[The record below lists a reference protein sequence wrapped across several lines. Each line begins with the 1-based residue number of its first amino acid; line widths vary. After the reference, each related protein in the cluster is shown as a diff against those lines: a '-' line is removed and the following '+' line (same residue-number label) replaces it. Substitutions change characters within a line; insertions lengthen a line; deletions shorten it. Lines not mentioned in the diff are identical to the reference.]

1 MTADFVHLHVH
12 SEYSLLDGASR
23 LQNLVQMAV
32 EYEMPSIALTDHGVM
47 YGVIDFYKLA
57 KKAGINPVL
66 GCEVYMAPRTR
77 FDKEAHIDDTLN
89 HLVLLAENE
98 QGYKN
103 LLSIVSNAY
112 LDGFYYKPRADRELL
127 AQNNKG
133 IIALSACMAGEIPRL
148 ILDGD
153 YEKARN
159 VACEY
164 REIFGRDNYFLEMMD
179 HHLPEQRMVNEA
191 LRKLSQ
197 ETGIPLVVTN
207 DAHYLRRED
216 ARIHDVLLCIQTG
229 KTLQDENRLRFT
241 GQEFYLKS
249 PQEMA
254 SLFPNDL
261 DALRRTREIADRCH
275 VEFDFSEMH
284 LPEFQVP
291 AEYDLDSYLRKLC
304 EEGISKRYP
313 DGVSQEAKER
323 LAYELRVIQ
332 HMGFSG
338 YFLIVQDFVNW
349 ARTREVP
356 VGPGRGSA
364 AGSLVAYSLG
374 ITNID
379 PLKYGLLFERFLNP
393 DRVSMPDIDIDFCY
407 ERREEVIDYVISKYG
422 DDHVAQIITFGTMM
436 ARAAIRDVGRVLNL
450 PLSEVDRIAKLVPE
464 ELGVTLEK
472 AVQTPEL
479 KQLYDSDPEVKQLLD
494 LAQGIEGMPRHAS
507 THAAGIVISSEPL
520 VNFLPLQKNGG
531 ALITQFPKETV
542 EEIGLLKMDFLGL
555 RTLTVIGDALQTI
568 ESQYQERLDP
578 DHFPLDD
585 KQTYELLSSGETSGV
600 FQLESTGMRH
610 ILKNMKPQR
619 FEDLIALVALYR
631 PGPLGSGMVDDF
643 ISRKNG
649 ETRVEYPHPALE
661 AILKETYGVILYQE
675 QVMQISCDLAGFSMA
690 EADSLRRAMGKK
702 KPEVLSAMKEN
713 FLNGSR
719 EHDVDSRKAAEI
731 FELMEH
737 FAGYGFNKSHSAAYA
752 FIAYQTAY
760 LKAHYPVAFMAAM
773 LTSFRNNSDKVSYYI
788 QECRRLKIEI
798 LPPDVNESLENFTV
812 VGDKYIRFGLAAV
825 KNVGEGA
832 VQAIIAARKQGGS
845 FQSLD
850 DFCQRVDLRQVNKRV
865 IESLILCGAF
875 SSLGAFRSQL
885 MAVLDECIENAQA
898 DKKDK
903 ESQLSGQV
911 SLFDIFEEPQ
921 QQQVQ
926 QNLPSIDEYPKQELL
941 AREKEVLGFY
951 VSGHPLDGYEHILA
965 KRAKTRIAELGRYR
979 DRARVR
985 VGGMATSCRRGTTKR
1000 GNGVIYFTLEDKG
1013 GSVDVIFF
1021 PPKNPEDISCLREDA
1036 LILVD
1041 GRVSIQD
1048 DSCRIFGEGVKP
1060 LVPGHVEP
1068 DCFLYIRINSYA
1080 FITPEV
1086 LEKLR
1091 ELLVQ
1096 YRGVNPILF
1105 YFVEEETL
1113 IQAGRSFGVD
1123 KVPGLIYLVEEL
1135 CGPGSCYYLD
1145 KDSEFLTKL
1154 LEEDREIVVSS

>member
-578 DHFPLDD
+578 DHFPGRDAG
-585 KQTYELLSSGETSGV
+585 TALLSHFQKTGAPTSRLRACS
-600 FQLESTGMRH
+600 FTQDIRYH
-610 ILKNMKPQR
+610 DAH
-619 FEDLIALVALYR
+619 FEMLPRLN
-631 PGPLGSGMVDDF
+631 SW
-643 ISRKNG
+643 
-649 ETRVEYPHPALE
+649 
-661 AILKETYGVILYQE
+661 
-675 QVMQISCDLAGFSMA
+675 
-690 EADSLRRAMGKK
+690 DSA
-702 KPEVLSAMKEN
+702 
-713 FLNGSR
+713 
-719 EHDVDSRKAAEI
+719 
-731 FELMEH
+731 
-737 FAGYGFNKSHSAAYA
+737 
-752 FIAYQTAY
+752 
-760 LKAHYPVAFMAAM
+760 
-773 LTSFRNNSDKVSYYI
+773 
-788 QECRRLKIEI
+788 
-798 LPPDVNESLENFTV
+798 SLE
-812 VGDKYIRFGLAAV
+812 GC
-825 KNVGEGA
+825 
-832 VQAIIAARKQGGS
+832 QA
-845 FQSLD
+845 L
-850 DFCQRVDLRQVNKRV
+850 QVR
-865 IESLILCGAF
+865 
-875 SSLGAFRSQL
+875 
-885 MAVLDECIENAQA
+885 
-898 DKKDK
+898 
-903 ESQLSGQV
+903 
-911 SLFDIFEEPQ
+911 
-921 QQQVQ
+921 
-926 QNLPSIDEYPKQELL
+926 LL
-941 AREKEVLGFY
+941 
-951 VSGHPLDGYEHILA
+951 
-965 KRAKTRIAELGRYR
+965 
-979 DRARVR
+979 
-985 VGGMATSCRRGTTKR
+985 
-1000 GNGVIYFTLEDKG
+1000 
-1013 GSVDVIFF
+1013 
-1021 PPKNPEDISCLREDA
+1021 
-1036 LILVD
+1036 
-1041 GRVSIQD
+1041 
-1048 DSCRIFGEGVKP
+1048 
-1060 LVPGHVEP
+1060 
-1068 DCFLYIRINSYA
+1068 
-1080 FITPEV
+1080 
-1086 LEKLR
+1086 
-1091 ELLVQ
+1091 
-1096 YRGVNPILF
+1096 
-1105 YFVEEETL
+1105 
-1113 IQAGRSFGVD
+1113 
-1123 KVPGLIYLVEEL
+1123 
-1135 CGPGSCYYLD
+1135 
-1145 KDSEFLTKL
+1145 
-1154 LEEDREIVVSS
+1154 

>member
-407 ERREEVIDYVISKYG
+407 EHR
-422 DDHVAQIITFGTMM
+422 
-436 ARAAIRDVGRVLNL
+436 
-450 PLSEVDRIAKLVPE
+450 
-464 ELGVTLEK
+464 
-472 AVQTPEL
+472 
-479 KQLYDSDPEVKQLLD
+479 
-494 LAQGIEGMPRHAS
+494 
-507 THAAGIVISSEPL
+507 
-520 VNFLPLQKNGG
+520 
-531 ALITQFPKETV
+531 
-542 EEIGLLKMDFLGL
+542 
-555 RTLTVIGDALQTI
+555 
-568 ESQYQERLDP
+568 QEW
-578 DHFPLDD
+578 
-585 KQTYELLSSGETSGV
+585 
-600 FQLESTGMRH
+600 
-610 ILKNMKPQR
+610 
-619 FEDLIALVALYR
+619 
-631 PGPLGSGMVDDF
+631 
-643 ISRKNG
+643 
-649 ETRVEYPHPALE
+649 
-661 AILKETYGVILYQE
+661 
-675 QVMQISCDLAGFSMA
+675 
-690 EADSLRRAMGKK
+690 
-702 KPEVLSAMKEN
+702 
-713 FLNGSR
+713 
-719 EHDVDSRKAAEI
+719 
-731 FELMEH
+731 
-737 FAGYGFNKSHSAAYA
+737 
-752 FIAYQTAY
+752 TAY
-760 LKAHYPVAFMAAM
+760 
-773 LTSFRNNSDKVSYYI
+773 
-788 QECRRLKIEI
+788 
-798 LPPDVNESLENFTV
+798 
-812 VGDKYIRFGLAAV
+812 
-825 KNVGEGA
+825 
-832 VQAIIAARKQGGS
+832 
-845 FQSLD
+845 
-850 DFCQRVDLRQVNKRV
+850 
-865 IESLILCGAF
+865 
-875 SSLGAFRSQL
+875 
-885 MAVLDECIENAQA
+885 
-898 DKKDK
+898 
-903 ESQLSGQV
+903 
-911 SLFDIFEEPQ
+911 
-921 QQQVQ
+921 
-926 QNLPSIDEYPKQELL
+926 
-941 AREKEVLGFY
+941 
-951 VSGHPLDGYEHILA
+951 
-965 KRAKTRIAELGRYR
+965 
-979 DRARVR
+979 
-985 VGGMATSCRRGTTKR
+985 
-1000 GNGVIYFTLEDKG
+1000 
-1013 GSVDVIFF
+1013 
-1021 PPKNPEDISCLREDA
+1021 
-1036 LILVD
+1036 
-1041 GRVSIQD
+1041 
-1048 DSCRIFGEGVKP
+1048 
-1060 LVPGHVEP
+1060 
-1068 DCFLYIRINSYA
+1068 
-1080 FITPEV
+1080 
-1086 LEKLR
+1086 
-1091 ELLVQ
+1091 
-1096 YRGVNPILF
+1096 
-1105 YFVEEETL
+1105 
-1113 IQAGRSFGVD
+1113 
-1123 KVPGLIYLVEEL
+1123 
-1135 CGPGSCYYLD
+1135 
-1145 KDSEFLTKL
+1145 
-1154 LEEDREIVVSS
+1154 